1 MINLMINRKFYYC
14 SEYPSIMAAVEFEKE
29 NGILWAKL
37 NRPEALNAINE
48 DVVEGLEKLVE
59 KVRNERDIRVVII
72 IGEGKAFCAGADIKM
87 FLRSSTFEAREII
100 ERLGKALE
108 AFEDIDVPII
118 AAVNGFAL
126 GGGCEMAMACDLIVA
141 SENAFFGQP
150 EINIG
155 IIPGAGGTQRL
166 ARLVGWKKAME
177 LCLTGNR
184 ISAQEAERLGLVNRV
199 VKQEELKEEVLK
211 LAKTIAE
218 KSPTAVGLV
227 KQAVNRGFKMSL
239 RDGVAYERDLF
250 ALSFASEDAKE
261 GMSAF
266 VEKRIPEFRKKR

>member
-1 MINLMINRKFYYC
+1 
-14 SEYPSIMAAVEFEKE
+14 MAAVEFEKE